1 MTIIKHLTVQVV
13 VVVGNSLSGQDI
25 SIELVEV
32 AKEVYLSSKSLNI
45 SEGLSKILS
54 KHDTLHLRPQVQFL
68 ISKFLLT
75 IILKYR
81 EANNFYYNY
90 NQPN

>member
-75 IILKYR
+75 IILKYI

>member
-1 MTIIKHLTVQVV
+1 MTIIKHLIVQVV

-25 SIELVEV
+25 SMELVEV

-54 KHDTLHLRPQVQFL
+54 KHDTLHLRPQVSIPHF
-68 ISKFLLT
+68 SS
-75 IILKYR
+75 
-81 EANNFYYNY
+81 FYL
-90 NQPN
+90 Q